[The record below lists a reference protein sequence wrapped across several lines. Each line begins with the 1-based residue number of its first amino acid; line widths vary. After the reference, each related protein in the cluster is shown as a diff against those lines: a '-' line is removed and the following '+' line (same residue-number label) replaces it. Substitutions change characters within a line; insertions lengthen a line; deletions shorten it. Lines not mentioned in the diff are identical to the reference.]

1 MRKNSPR
8 WETQVFTEI
17 VPVLVLPDVIGASP
31 GAGLIKQWNPQGHD
45 EGTVGAGDSN
55 GEYIHVDLD
64 TEKRLDHKV
73 IDPEQHHALDIV
85 GVPFLSCMP
94 TRRAASARRRIRRR
108 PFGGSQIYIS

>member
-1 MRKNSPR
+1 MRKNGPR

-55 GEYIHVDLD
+55 GE
-64 TEKRLDHKV
+64 
-73 IDPEQHHALDIV
+73 
-85 GVPFLSCMP
+85 
-94 TRRAASARRRIRRR
+94 
-108 PFGGSQIYIS
+108 

>member
-1 MRKNSPR
+1 MRKNGPR

-31 GAGLIKQWNPQGHD
+31 GAELIKQWNPQGHD

-64 TEKRLDHKV
+64 TEKRLNHKV
-73 IDPEQHHALDIV
+73 IEPEQHHALDIV
-85 GVPFLSCMP
+85 GVPFLYAHQKGSFSQK
-94 TRRAASARRRIRRR
+94 TNTSASIWRITNL
-108 PFGGSQIYIS
+108 Y

>member
-1 MRKNSPR
+1 MRKNGPR

-31 GAGLIKQWNPQGHD
+31 GAELIKQWKTQGHD

-73 IDPEQHHALDIV
+73 IDPEQHHGLNIV
-85 GVPFLSCMP
+85 GVPFLHAHQKGSFSQK
-94 TRRAASARRRIRRR
+94 TNTSASIWRITN
-108 PFGGSQIYIS
+108 FY